1 MEYQHS
7 LIKIIFDNSRV
18 LAVFSNSQVILAE
31 YDLYILD
38 LLYSDKKEKLFVS
51 AFIPD
56 SMKTKLSMRNFDGS
70 DESILAVW

>member
-7 LIKIIFDNSRV
+7 LIKKTFDSSRV
-18 LAVFSNSQVILAE
+18 LAVFSNSRLILVD
-31 YDLYILD
+31 YTLYILD

-51 AFIPD
+51 VFIPD
-56 SMKTKLSMRNFDGS
+56 SMKTKLAMRNSDGS

>member
-7 LIKIIFDNSRV
+7 LIKRIFENSRV

-51 AFIPD
+51 VFIPD
-56 SMKTKLSMRNFDGS
+56 SMKTKLSMRNSDGS